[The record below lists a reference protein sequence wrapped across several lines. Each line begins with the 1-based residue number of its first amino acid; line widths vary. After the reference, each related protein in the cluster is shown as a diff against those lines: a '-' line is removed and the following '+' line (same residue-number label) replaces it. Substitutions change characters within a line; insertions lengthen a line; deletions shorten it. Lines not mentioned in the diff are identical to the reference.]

1 MQRIREQSRTLL
13 NNVSVNSSNSLI
25 FQELVK
31 TGIVRADEV
40 KRIGQEEDVGRS
52 KAFFMEKV
60 SISWIVSSESFN
72 ILSPRT
78 RISFWK
84 SFQCCCQRNRNLWPL
99 SIFSAF
105 HKFKLHLITHPDI
118 LDMFSEFHRSNWWLP
133 LKWSIEV
140 RNKIL
145 KSYNLLE
152 NLYIKTYFVR
162 W

>member
-13 NNVSVNSSNSLI
+13 NNVSVNSSISLI

-145 KSYNLLE
+145 KSSLGKFVY
-152 NLYIKTYFVR
+152 KTYFVR